1 MDVISIKTDYEVL
14 KSLIKIKDLITY
26 AKANNINSLGVIDN
40 NLSSSIEFYEECK
53 KNNIHPII
61 ALSVTINDDID
72 MYSTHYDGL
81 QD

>member
-1 MDVISIKTDYEVL
+1 MDTISIKTDYEVL

-53 KNNIHPII
+53 KNNLDGTEKFSTVHLLII
-61 ALSVTINDDID
+61 RLESVIFCCK
-72 MYSTHYDGL
+72 
-81 QD
+81 

>member
-1 MDVISIKTDYEVL
+1 MIELDVISIKTDYEVL

-53 KNNIHPII
+53 KII
-61 ALSVTINDDID
+61 LN
-72 MYSTHYDGL
+72 L
-81 QD
+81 